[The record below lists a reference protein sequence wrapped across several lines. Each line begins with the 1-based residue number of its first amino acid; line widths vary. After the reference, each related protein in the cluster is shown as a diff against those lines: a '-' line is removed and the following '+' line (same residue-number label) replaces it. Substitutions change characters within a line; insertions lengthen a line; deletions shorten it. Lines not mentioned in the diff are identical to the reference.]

1 CLLVPSGRTRQRKN
15 SQRPWHGLSR
25 MESEMKVTIKR
36 FDTSLPVPEYKT
48 ADAAAF
54 DLYAREETV
63 IPPPQVVLVPLNIA
77 VQLPKDHWAL
87 MSARSSLH
95 KRGLMMANGI
105 GVGDYDYRGDD
116 DEYHAALFN
125 FTQKPVTVERGER
138 LVQMIILKRER
149 AEF

>member
-1 CLLVPSGRTRQRKN
+1 
-15 SQRPWHGLSR
+15 
-25 MESEMKVTIKR
+25 MKVTIKR

-48 ADAAAF
+48 AGAAAF

-63 IPPPQVVLVPLNIA
+63 IPPQQVVLVPLNIA

-105 GVGDYDYRGDD
+105 GVGDYDYCGDD

-149 AEF
+149 AEFVEKTHLNTKSRGGFGSTGR